1 MVTKWFWVCGFLWV
15 VALGGN
21 GGFGF
26 QGLHGY
32 FLRVAIMIRGEEW
45 EKSEKNN
52 KKNI

>member
-1 MVTKWFWVCGFLWV
+1 M

-32 FLRVAIMIRGEEW
+32 FLRVAIMIRGEER
-45 EKSEKNN
+45 EKSEKNKRKIIKRIFN
-52 KKNI
+52 SK